1 MRIEDPR
8 DSNKRYFRAT
18 DRLVCLNGA
27 WYFTTREGE
36 HGPFASRE
44 IAQDELEFF
53 TSEKSDLYSFQK
65 SREQARAQLPLALVR
80 GY

>member
-8 DSNKRYFRAT
+8 DSQKRYFRSS

-36 HGPFASRE
+36 QGPFESRE
-44 IAQDELEFF
+44 RAQEELDFF

-65 SREQARAQLPLALVR
+65 SREDFARRAPLALV
-80 GY
+80 